1 MILAYTTFLMFKRT
15 VKRKIICEG
24 YGLHTGEFSRVTI
37 HPASE
42 KDSILFAK
50 KIGNVLRYIPLGI
63 DKVKSTMFA
72 TSIGDDQFTIFTV
85 EHLLSALN
93 GFGIDSAIIE
103 IEGDEVPGG
112 DGSAS
117 LFAEAILDA
126 GVFTLPVKKDSFTV
140 ESEFMVEHNN
150 GYIKYS
156 PAATLTIDGIIDFD
170 HPKIRKQQY
179 AYHNSPEHFYFEISK
194 ARTFGFLKDYNT
206 MQSLGLAKGSSLE
219 NTIVLDENDIMNVDG
234 LRFPDEFIRHKILD
248 LLGDL
253 YTIGSPIK
261 GHIISYKGGHALNH
275 LFVKKFLSML
285 EKGFV
290 TEHRVLQPA
299 MAFTA

>member
-1 MILAYTTFLMFKRT
+1 MFKKT
-15 VKRKIICEG
+15 VKRKIVCEG
-24 YGLHTGEFSRVTI
+24 YGLHTGEFSRITI

-42 KDSILFAK
+42 NDHILFAK
-50 KIGNVLRYIPLGI
+50 KVGNRVRYIKLAL

-85 EHLLSALN
+85 EHLLSALH

-103 IEGDEVPGG
+103 VEGDEVPGG

-117 LFAEAILDA
+117 LFAEAMLDA
-126 GVFTLPVKKDSFTV
+126 GVFTLPAKKDSFTI
-140 ESEFMVEHNN
+140 ESEFTVEHND
-150 GYIKYS
+150 GYIKYT
-156 PAATLTIDGIIDFD
+156 PAATLTIDGIIDFA
-170 HPKIRKQQY
+170 HPKILKQHY
-179 AYHNSPEHFYFEISK
+179 TYHNTPEHFYSEISR

-219 NTIVLDENDIMNVDG
+219 NTIVLDENDIMNPDG
-234 LRFPDEFIRHKILD
+234 LRYPDEFIRHKILD

-253 YTIGSPIK
+253 YTMGTPLK
-261 GHIISYKGGHALNH
+261 GHITSYKSGHALNH
-275 LFVKKFLSML
+275 LFVKKFISML

-290 TEHRVLQPA
+290 TEQQVLQPA